1 VPLSDDY
8 FGISPLEFSDKYNKE
23 NCESVS
29 TYEITWKGKLTTLEV
44 YQVDVKDLRYNHNNG
59 RLKPNLKQYLA
70 DKKAENLAELEIDTT
85 SVGWQQTLHG
95 FLCANKDRKEG
106 YEFFKNGNQQPIQ
119 HPLVAC
125 PDGRVINGNQ
135 RLSIFRELNST
146 DVKNFDHLSHAYIA
160 ILPESDNSTEEV
172 KLENQFQ
179 AKELGTTDFDWVQI
193 GLRDLEHLNQ
203 MKKPDY
209 KTIGLMLGGRSADEV
224 QKLQRK
230 VYFAA
235 QFLISIQQKDMWGW
249 LRDQNLDQAIE
260 TGTTI
265 VEGFKTKEEKNTFC
279 KIVFPVM
286 ANPSSMKKKGISL
299 HLWMGEVKK
308 MMKDG
313 VIKVETPKPKGKA
326 KGKAAALK
334 KKKKSKFAPGAV
346 EISIDPSESVQQ
358 VLNLKKEVAAAKSAE
373 KDAQHTINVLEKAIT
388 GLNLSLE
395 NWDVQETKGA
405 KTRISQLSRLLTK
418 VRAKIDEKK

>member
-1 VPLSDDY
+1 MSLPDDY
-8 FGISPLEFSDKYNKE
+8 FGISPLEFSDKYNKKT
-23 NCESVS
+23 CKSVS

-70 DKKAENLAELEIDTT
+70 EKKAENLGELGVDTT
-85 SVGWQQTLHG
+85 SLTWQQILHG

-119 HPLVAC
+119 YPLVAC

-146 DVKNFDHLSHAYIA
+146 DVKNFDHLSHAYVA
-160 ILPESDNSTEEV
+160 ILPESDNFTEEV

-193 GLRDLEHLNQ
+193 GLRDLELLNQ

-209 KTIGLMLGGRSADEV
+209 KTIGLMFGERSADEV

-230 VYFAA
+230 LYFAA
-235 QFLISIQQKDMWGW
+235 QFLIYIQKRDMWGW

-265 VEGFKTKEEKNTFC
+265 VEGFKTNEEKKSFC

-286 ANPSSMKKKGISL
+286 ADPSSMKNKGTSL
-299 HLWMGEVKK
+299 HLWMGDVKK
-308 MMKDG
+308 MMKGG

-334 KKKKSKFAPGAV
+334 KKKKSKFAPDAV

-405 KTRISQLSRLLTK
+405 KTKISELSQLLAK
-418 VRAKIDEKK
+418 VLARIDEK